1 MPIISIE
8 KDGGA
13 CMRKWHRTRLA
24 NLLRLSGEPP
34 KNLCK
39 DELYLTICI
48 RYAQS
53 LLQNPRIKRY
63 VAKHHLKE
71 LKRLE
76 KLVADF
82 EQHNGGILEMVP

>member
-1 MPIISIE
+1 MMPIE

-13 CMRKWHRTRLA
+13 SLKKWHQTRLA

-39 DELYLTICI
+39 EELCLTVCI

-53 LLQNPRIKRY
+53 LLENPRIKRY
-63 VAKHHLKE
+63 VSKHHSGE

-76 KLVADF
+76 KLVTDF
-82 EQHNGGILEMVP
+82 EQHR